1 MRWAN
6 VAVGFVALVACMS
19 IATRG
24 ALADPPPTGKGFGG
38 HNGAGR
44 VHIDGSAVIAGEGS
58 RPSTSN
64 APPIFTLKCGTSV
77 EPVLKSLGDLSPAL
91 TGYTCDEQAELCLVT
106 GALDRRHLDAVV
118 TVTPRSDGTWQYLGN
133 DCVGAAP
140 PRVTPELVR
149 QQVVRLI
156 PSAKVGIA
164 PKGTTLVNIETV
176 LWADAPRQRDLAP
189 VTLLGQR
196 VTISLVLDHVAWS
209 FGDGT
214 SASGPAGKAYDATG
228 DPCRT
233 KTCDHYFG
241 HVYRKSGTVHVNAT
255 ASWRASFR
263 VGGAGP
269 QDIPGTV
276 AGPASAADVVVKQA
290 RAVLVPNPGDKP

>member
-1 MRWAN
+1 MDEKKR
-6 VAVGFVALVACMS
+6 L
-19 IATRG
+19 
-24 ALADPPPTGKGFGG
+24 DP
-38 HNGAGR
+38 
-44 VHIDGSAVIAGEGS
+44 
-58 RPSTSN
+58 
-64 APPIFTLKCGTSV
+64 
-77 EPVLKSLGDLSPAL
+77 
-91 TGYTCDEQAELCLVT
+91 
-106 GALDRRHLDAVV
+106 VV
-118 TVTPRSDGTWQYLGN
+118 TVEKRADGTWQYAGN
-133 DCVGAAP
+133 SCVGAAP

-214 SASGPAGKAYDATG
+214 SASGSAGKAYDATG

-276 AGPASAADVVVKQA
+276 AGPASGADVVVKQA